1 MTSAISSYGGYP
13 PAMQAG
19 YGSRPRK
26 ADASELAADLFSAL
40 DTQQQGY
47 LQASDF
53 DSAISALNGSSS
65 SSDNSASELFAALD
79 SDSDGKVTQDE
90 LTTRLQELQ
99 SQLDS
104 QFNAMRTQG
113 MDGMAAMGGM
123 GGMGGMPPPPPPGND
138 AGLDQDQL
146 SSMASDASA
155 SGDSTAAARFSSLAA
170 NFDAADSNGDGKV
183 SFQESIAYEQS
194 QSESGNSDSSS
205 TTASADNSR
214 DSARA
219 LQRLMA
225 MLRAY
230 DSNDTTGGSQLLSTA
245 V

>member
-13 PAMQAG
+13 PATQAA

-26 ADASELAADLFSAL
+26 PDASELAADLFSAL

-65 SSDNSASELFAALD
+65 SSDSTASDLFAALD

-113 MDGMAAMGGM
+113 MGGMAAM
-123 GGMGGMPPPPPPGND
+123 GGMGGMPPPPPRGND

-146 SSMASDASA
+146 TTMASDASA

-194 QSESGNSDSSS
+194 QSTSSDSASA
-205 TTASADNSR
+205 TASADNSS
-214 DSARA
+214 DSTQNARV
-219 LQRLMA
+219 LHRLME

-230 DSNDTTGGSQLLSTA
+230 DSNDNDSGSQLLSTA

>member
-26 ADASELAADLFSAL
+26 PDASELAADLFSAL

-53 DSAISALNGSSS
+53 DSAISALNGSNS
-65 SSDNSASELFAALD
+65 SSDSSASDLFAALD

-90 LTTRLQELQ
+90 LTSRLQALQ

-113 MDGMAAMGGM
+113 MAAM

-194 QSESGNSDSSS
+194 QNASSDSAGA
-205 TTASADNSR
+205 TASADSSSQ
-214 DSARA
+214 SARV
-219 LQRLMA
+219 LHRLME

-230 DSNDTTGGSQLLSTA
+230 DSNDNTGGSQLLNTA